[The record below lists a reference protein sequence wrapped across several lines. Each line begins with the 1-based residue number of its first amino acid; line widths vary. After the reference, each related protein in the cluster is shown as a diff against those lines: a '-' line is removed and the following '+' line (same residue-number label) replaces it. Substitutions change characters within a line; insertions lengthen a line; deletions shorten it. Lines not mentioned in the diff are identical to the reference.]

1 MSKKQ
6 TAVQQFASK
15 IIDNKRYMICR
26 NSEPDGKYWQGKLCT
41 FRYSHPFLLQ
51 NGDRS
56 MEIHVAGE
64 KPTLKANTAVF
75 GTGEDN
81 TSLCTG
87 KTYLSKKKNLP
98 WALSMPSSF
107 V

>member
-1 MSKKQ
+1 
-6 TAVQQFASK
+6 
-15 IIDNKRYMICR
+15 
-26 NSEPDGKYWQGKLCT
+26 
-41 FRYSHPFLLQ
+41 
-51 NGDRS
+51 

-81 TSLCTG
+81 TSLSTG

-107 V
+107 VWPTEKVEMVKAYPNFSAWVLKNDINLNSINKIKLIGWLSEVHS